1 MASVSDAIVV
11 ATQTEA
17 LHSRNGCEATA
28 GLSNA
33 LQQLT

>member
-1 MASVSDAIVV
+1 MRRQTISQDCRASVSDAIVV

-17 LHSRNGCEATA
+17 FHR
-28 GLSNA
+28 NA